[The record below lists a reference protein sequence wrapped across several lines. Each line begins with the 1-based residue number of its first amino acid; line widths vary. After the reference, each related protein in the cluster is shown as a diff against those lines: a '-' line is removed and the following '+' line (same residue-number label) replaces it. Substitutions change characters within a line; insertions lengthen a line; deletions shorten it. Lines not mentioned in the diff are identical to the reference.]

1 MTDDRNVTSEAGAH
15 QCLTGYTILD
25 LTQYLA
31 GPFCTL
37 ILAAL
42 GATVI
47 KVEPIG
53 SGDGNRHQP
62 PFVTADGFRS
72 EPLPTEEEV
81 GLAFLKRNPGKLSLA
96 LDLKKKR
103 GQELLKS
110 LVRVSDACVH
120 NFRPGVAERLGVDA
134 ATLQSINEKL
144 VYCEISGL
152 GSYAPRGDDRGV
164 VDIVVQALS
173 GMMAFT
179 GQTDGEP
186 TRSAAPIGDQIGG
199 LFAAI
204 SILAGLLE
212 RDGKAKRSHASSFM
226 VPMLSA
232 LSSVVWDEH
241 HDLYYKEGQPERR
254 GSSTQ
259 RIVPWNVFKAKDG
272 YLVIAAVSPQEWER
286 LVDATEIH
294 EFRAEAGW
302 RILSNRVTDRDKIES
317 LLSAWTSSLSRDQ
330 AVTRLLQFGV
340 TTAPVYGIRDILAD
354 ERLQDTMLSK
364 VAHPIHGPTEAL
376 QSRFPIIVNDVQI
389 KSYDRPAP
397 LLGMDSQYVL
407 EHFAGLSPEEIRSLK
422 DDGAVSLSGDS
433 RRASVSS

>member
-1 MTDDRNVTSEAGAH
+1 MTENRTDIKEAGRH
-15 QCLTGYTILD
+15 QCLAGYTILD

-47 KVEPIG
+47 KVEPTAG
-53 SGDGNRHQP
+53 GDGNRHQP
-62 PFVTADGFRS
+62 PFVTGDGLRS
-72 EPLPTEEEV
+72 DGPSEEEEV
-81 GLAFLKRNPGKLSLA
+81 GLAFLKRNAGKLSLA
-96 LDLKKKR
+96 LDLKNKR
-103 GQELLKS
+103 GYELLRS

-134 ATLQSINEKL
+134 PALRSINEKL

-152 GSYAPRGDDRGV
+152 GHYASPGDDRGV

-186 TRSAAPIGDQIGG
+186 TRCAAPVGDQIGG

-204 SILAGLLE
+204 SVLAGLLE
-212 RDGKAKRSHASSFM
+212 RDGKTKTQRGSGFTVS
-226 VPMLSA
+226 MLSA

-241 HDLYYKEGQPERR
+241 HDLYYREGQPERR
-254 GSSTQ
+254 GSGTQ

-272 YLVIAAVSPQEWER
+272 YLVIAAVSPQEWGR
-286 LVDATEIH
+286 LVDATEIP
-294 EFRAEAGW
+294 ELRSNDSW
-302 RILSNRVTDRDKIES
+302 KILSNRVNDRDEIEH
-317 LLSAWTSSLSRDQ
+317 LLSAWTEGLSRDL
-330 AVTRLLQFGV
+330 AVARLLKFGV
-340 TTAPVYGIRDILAD
+340 TTAPVYGILDILRD
-354 ERLQDTMLSK
+354 QRFRESMLSN
-364 VAHPIHGPTEAL
+364 VAHPIHGTVDAL

-397 LLGMDSQYVL
+397 LLGTDGRYVL
-407 EHFAGLSPEEIRSLK
+407 EHFAGLSPDEIRRAEEE
-422 DDGAVSLSGDS
+422 GAVSIPGDS
-433 RRASVSS
+433 RRASISL